1 MYLSTRELVYLI
13 FKKIKQDSDAPVPS
27 SSTTSGHSE
36 ALVNSAGSLSQMKLS
51 FTHEKRLELRKPV
64 EQV

>member
-1 MYLSTRELVYLI
+1 MHLSTRELVYLI
-13 FKKIKQDSDAPVPS
+13 FKQDSDVPVPS
-27 SSTTSGHSE
+27 SSTSGHSE

>member
-1 MYLSTRELVYLI
+1 MHLSTRELVYLI
-13 FKKIKQDSDAPVPS
+13 FKQDSDVPVPS